1 MTLTNIRQGDVLTV
15 RVFKQF
21 AGYSWANNYEVEA
34 LQDLSNPVVSLEAL
48 VTRIANLERPLHI
61 SSIIIDRAT
70 VSTYVPDSLP
80 YNPNTLATFP
90 LSIFATRTITSEP
103 LPLEI
108 CLFVRRSV
116 NFGRDGR
123 LLYRGVLSE
132 ADVTELGLRAVLTSN
147 AISAFQGIINSW
159 ASTGLGNDFRFVLAS
174 GLPTPTSVRAVTALQ
189 VSERVVIKKFN
200 NRYFRRNP

>member
-61 SSIIIDRAT
+61 SSVIIDRAT

-90 LSIFATRTITSEP
+90 LSILATRTITSGA

-132 ADVTELGLRAVLTSN
+132 ADVTELGLRAVLTNN

-174 GLPTPTSVRAVTALQ
+174 GLPIPTSVRPVTALQ

-200 NRYFRRNP
+200 NRYFRRTP

>member
-61 SSIIIDRAT
+61 SSVIIDRAT

-80 YNPNTLATFP
+80 YNPNTLATFLYRFLQP
-90 LSIFATRTITSEP
+90 VQLQAEHCRWKSVFLS
-103 LPLEI
+103 
-108 CLFVRRSV
+108 RRSV
-116 NFGRDGR
+116 K
-123 LLYRGVLSE
+123 
-132 ADVTELGLRAVLTSN
+132 LR
-147 AISAFQGIINSW
+147 
-159 ASTGLGNDFRFVLAS
+159 
-174 GLPTPTSVRAVTALQ
+174 P
-189 VSERVVIKKFN
+189 
-200 NRYFRRNP
+200 